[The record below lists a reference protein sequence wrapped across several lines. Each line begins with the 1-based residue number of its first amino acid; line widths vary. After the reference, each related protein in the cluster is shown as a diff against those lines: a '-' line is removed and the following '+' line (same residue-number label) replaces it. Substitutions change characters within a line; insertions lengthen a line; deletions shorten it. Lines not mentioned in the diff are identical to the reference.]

1 MRSDA
6 CIDAVTEV
14 GLFCCLLFRCRR
26 SRRGSTCPAIRT
38 LQALP
43 RRSRQ
48 PAIYTLTGWRL
59 ETLRARAGGPAVA
72 DLASGAVFEIEGGEA
87 VTAAPELARV
97 TLNIAT
103 AHTDA
108 VGSVHGWRHVYASH
122 LDREGAL

>member
-1 MRSDA
+1 LLPSVSLSPIATRLDLPGDPHAASA
-6 CIDAVTEV
+6 TAQIAPAGAV
-14 GLFCCLLFRCRR
+14 
-26 SRRGSTCPAIRT
+26 
-38 LQALP
+38 
-43 RRSRQ
+43 
-48 PAIYTLTGWRL
+48 YTLTGWRL